1 MHAGGVRTEMTT
13 PENWQRVKEIF
24 EAALAHPTAER
35 ETFLDRACEGDQ
47 SLRQEVASLLRS
59 YGKAESF
66 METPAAHS
74 AANSLAGD
82 QNKLAVGQ
90 RISHYE
96 ILSLLGEGG
105 MGEVYLAKDTKLDR
119 KVAIKILPRYF
130 AMDAGRLQRFRHEA
144 RAASTLNHP
153 HICVIHEISETDD
166 GRPFISMEYIEGV
179 TLNEKIHLEQT
190 DLKKLLRYLQHV
202 AEGMAKA
209 HAAGIVH
216 RDLKPDNIM
225 ISRDGH
231 VKILDFGLAKLV
243 EPAGQSDRSN
253 ESSAELKTAI
263 LQGHSIPG
271 MILGTVGY
279 MSPEQAQGRVN
290 QTDHRSDIFSF
301 GCILFEAVTRR
312 KAFEAS
318 DTLDSLHNIVH
329 SPTPQIKDFNTDAP
343 DELQKIVRRCLAKDP
358 DDRYHSIKD
367 VAIELKELRRE
378 LEGAGISTT
387 VPPPS
392 LVSSLQTTPPAG
404 VGTHS
409 SGVPLSGGAQDMHRA
424 SSAEYIVNEIKRH
437 KKGALLGAALLLIL
451 VATVFGLYKLVGRGP
466 SRAPAAALKIIPFT
480 SFPGFKAKPAF
491 SNDGKQIAFEWDG
504 EKRDNLDIYVK
515 LVDEGAPLRLTT
527 NPASDRC
534 PAWSPDGRLIAFVR
548 SNQGEQTIMTI
559 PALGGSERKLTTFK
573 GIPYVAWS
581 PDGKNLA
588 IAASENPG
596 DVTNILLV
604 AAETGEKQKLLTAP
618 AQFNGDRWPVFAPDG
633 QAIAFVR
640 SSNVAVENLWVVPAV
655 GGEPRRLTNESSQ
668 IGGLDWTA
676 DGREII
682 FSSTRA
688 GTYGL
693 SRIPVS
699 GGSPAPVPGV
709 GENAFAPAVSRH
721 GNYLAYSYFRQDTNI
736 WRAAGPKLQVK
747 GTSPIKLID
756 STRAD
761 VSPSYSPDGK
771 RIVLSS
777 SRSGSL
783 EIWMCNSEGLNP
795 IQLTNFGTGHTGM
808 PRWAPDGQQIVFD
821 ARVSGSSDIY
831 TVGADGGAPRQL
843 TTEGSADIAPIWSKD
858 GHWIFFGSDRS
869 GNWEIWK
876 VPGQGGQAVQVT
888 KNQGYGTVG
897 ATVGFIYYTK
907 GGGREWLVGFQ
918 GSQTGIWRIPVDG
931 GEEIK
936 VFDPGPLAGNVH
948 PLNFWITE
956 GGVYFSNRSA
966 TPDPA
971 IEFYSFAN
979 KQTTKLLSLEKSKF
993 YGMITASPDDKW
1005 ILWPQVDQ
1013 VQNEIMLV
1021 ENFQ

>member
-1 MHAGGVRTEMTT
+1 MTNLT

-24 EAALAHPTAER
+24 EAALTRPTADR
-35 ETFLDRACEGDQ
+35 DMFLDRACDGDQ
-47 SLRQEVASLLRS
+47 SLRQEVASLLKS
-59 YGKAESF
+59 YREAETF
-66 METPAAHS
+66 MEVPAVQS

-82 QNKLAVGQ
+82 LHKLAVGQ

-96 ILSLLGEGG
+96 ILAPLGEGG
-105 MGEVYLAKDTKLDR
+105 MGEVYLARDTKLDR

-144 RAASTLNHP
+144 RAASSLNHP

-179 TLNEKIHLEQT
+179 TLNEKIHHGQT

-225 ISRDGH
+225 ISSDGH
-231 VKILDFGLAKLV
+231 AKILDFGLSKLV
-243 EPAGQSDRSN
+243 ESTAPSDRSD
-253 ESSAELKTAI
+253 ESSSELKTAI

-301 GCILFEAVTRR
+301 GCILFEAATRR
-312 KAFEAS
+312 KAFEGKE
-318 DTLDSLHNIVH
+318 TLDSLHNIVH

-343 DELQKIVRRCLAKDP
+343 DELQRIVRRCLAKDP
-358 DDRYHSIKD
+358 DERYHSIKD

-378 LEGAGISTT
+378 LESEGISTT
-387 VPPPS
+387 APLS
-392 LVSSLQTTPPAG
+392 GGQVSDLQPTPPAG
-404 VGTHS
+404 ST
-409 SGVPLSGGAQDMHRA
+409 PRA
-424 SSAEYIVNEIKRH
+424 SSAEYLVNEIKRH
-437 KKGALLGAALLLIL
+437 KKGVVLGSALLL
-451 VATVFGLYKLVGRGP
+451 VMAATVFGLYKLVGRAP
-466 SRAPAAALKIIPFT
+466 SRAPTAALKVIPFT

-491 SNDGKQIAFEWDG
+491 STDGKQIAFEWDG
-504 EKRDNLDIYVK
+504 EKGDNLDIYVK
-515 LVDEGAPLRLTT
+515 LVAEGTPLRLTT
-527 NPASDRC
+527 DPASDRC
-534 PAWSPDGRLIAFVR
+534 PAWSPEGRIIAFVR
-548 SNQGEQTIMTI
+548 SNQGEQTIITI

-588 IAASENPG
+588 IAASEKPG
-596 DVTNILLV
+596 AVTNILLV
-604 AAETGEKQKLLTAP
+604 SADTGEKQKLLAAP

-640 SSNVAVENLWVVPAV
+640 SSNVAVEDLWVVPVV

-693 SRIPVS
+693 SRIPVA

-709 GENAFAPAVSRH
+709 GENAFAPAVSRQ

-736 WRAAGPKLQVK
+736 WRAAGPELQVK

-756 STRAD
+756 STRVD
-761 VSPSYSPDGK
+761 VSASYSPDGK

-777 SRSGSL
+777 GRSGSL

-795 IQLTNFGTGHTGM
+795 IQLTNFGTGHTGT

-821 ARVSGSSDIY
+821 ARVKGTSDIY
-831 TVGADGGAPRQL
+831 VVGADGGAPRQL
-843 TTEGSADIAPIWSKD
+843 TTEPSADIGPIWSKD
-858 GHWIFFGSDRS
+858 GGWIFFGSDRS
-869 GNWEIWK
+869 GGWQIWK
-876 VPGQGGQAVQVT
+876 VPAQGGQALQVT
-888 KNQGYGTVG
+888 KSQGYATVG

-907 GGGREWLVGFQ
+907 GGGGEWLIGFQ
-918 GSQTGIWRIPVDG
+918 GNETGVWRIPVDG

-936 VFDPGPLAGNVH
+936 VFDPGPVAGNVH
-948 PLNFWITE
+948 PLNFWVTE
-956 GGVYFSNRSA
+956 GGVYFSNRLA

-971 IEFYSFAN
+971 IEFYDFTN
-979 KQTTKLLSLEKSKF
+979 KQTTKLLSIEKSKF
-993 YGMITASPDDKW
+993 YGMITASPDGKW
-1005 ILWPQVDQ
+1005 VLWPQVDQ